1 MVIDLTLED
10 NDDHVTC
17 VSKCGV
23 DTPTAVSLTDESDA
37 DLSSAPNPN
46 VLSHASR
53 SRCRKRRATGESG
66 DGEVKEPLQR
76 RTVRTYREKL
86 ISRVYDTSYHP
97 VDDFLYRRDRRFDM
111 QSERR
116 RRKRTLRHDRFCA

>member
-1 MVIDLTLED
+1 MVIDLTSED

-23 DTPTAVSLTDESDA
+23 DTPTAVSLTDKSDA
-37 DLSSAPNPN
+37 DLSS
-46 VLSHASR
+46 
-53 SRCRKRRATGESG
+53 GESR
-66 DGEVKEPLQR
+66 DGKMKEPLQR

-86 ISRVYDTSYHP
+86 ISRVCDTSYRP
-97 VDDFLYRRDRRFDM
+97 IDDFLYRRDRRYDV

-116 RRKRTLRHDRFCA
+116 RRKCTLRHDHFCA